1 MSSPT
6 SDVLVI
12 GGGVAGLTLALEVAD
27 HLSVTLVRPALD
39 DQGASRW
46 AQGGI
51 AAVLSPDDDL
61 DAHVRDTLIA
71 GDGLCDEEAVRFTV
85 THGPDAIQWL
95 IDNGVPF
102 TPDPDPSARYPYHL
116 TREGGHNA
124 RRIIHADD
132 ATGRAVVDTL
142 YEKVTS
148 HPNIIQRSDLTILH
162 LISDAT
168 GRCIGAEG
176 VDQQQHQQ
184 TLLAKHIVLAT
195 GGASGLYRHTTTP
208 SPSSGEGMVMAAEL
222 GAKLMNLEFQQ
233 FHPTCLFDPE
243 GPAFLISEA
252 VRGEGGHLLNEAGHR
267 FMPDIDSRAEL
278 APRDVVARAIDSQ
291 IQQSSQGHVWLDIS
305 HLGAAAIRHHFPT
318 ILAHCASRGIDI
330 TRQPIPV
337 VPAAHYSCGGVA
349 TDHRGATHVTNLY
362 AVGELAYTG
371 LHGANR
377 MASNSLLE
385 CLVYARSCAKHLL
398 TQEKRTPTRPI
409 APKEILS
416 DTHDAMPLSGQQW
429 SSTSLEALATIR
441 SELRATMS
449 QYVSIVRSNQGLNI
463 AHHKLNELE
472 KQLNDILND
481 SLDGVADSSKNG
493 SNNAFEGTAGKRS
506 HPESVRLQQA
516 LWLAKLT
523 VLAAL
528 QRHESRGLHYS
539 IDWPKHQENTAASE
553 MSLDQLSSGTMA

>member
-1 MSSPT
+1 MSTPT
-6 SDVLVI
+6 SDVLII

-71 GDGLCDEEAVRFTV
+71 GDGLCDEDAVRFTV
-85 THGPDAIQWL
+85 THGPSAIQWL

-142 YEKVTS
+142 HEKVVA
-148 HPNIIQRSDLTILH
+148 HPNIFQRSDLTILH
-162 LISDAT
+162 LISDT
-168 GRCIGAEG
+168 EGRCVGAKG
-176 VDQQQHQQ
+176 IDHQQHQQ
-184 TLLAKHIVLAT
+184 ALLAKHTVLAT

-267 FMPDIDSRAEL
+267 FMPDIDARAEL

-305 HLGAAAIRHHFPT
+305 HLGETAIRHHFPT

-330 TRQPIPV
+330 ARQPIPV

-349 TDHRGATHVTNLY
+349 TDHHGATSVTNLY
-362 AVGELAYTG
+362 AIGEVAYTG

-385 CLVYARSCAKHLL
+385 CLVYARSCAKYLL
-398 TQEKRTPTRPI
+398 TPEQRAKT
-409 APKEILS
+409 APEQPDWLQS
-416 DTHDAMPLSGQQW
+416 DCLQSDCLDTMPLLNQD
-429 SSTSLEALATIR
+429 SSISLATLASVR
-441 SELRATMS
+441 SQLRATMS
-449 QYVSIVRSNQGLNI
+449 QYVSIVRSNQGLTI
-463 AHHKLNELE
+463 ARDELNELE
-472 KQLNDILND
+472 TQLNDVFK
-481 SLDGVADSSKNG
+481 DGLEK
-493 SNNAFEGTAGKRS
+493 TTGKR

-539 IDWPKHQENTAASE
+539 IDWPEHQKNTAASE
-553 MSLDQLSSGTMA
+553 ISLEHLSPRTMA